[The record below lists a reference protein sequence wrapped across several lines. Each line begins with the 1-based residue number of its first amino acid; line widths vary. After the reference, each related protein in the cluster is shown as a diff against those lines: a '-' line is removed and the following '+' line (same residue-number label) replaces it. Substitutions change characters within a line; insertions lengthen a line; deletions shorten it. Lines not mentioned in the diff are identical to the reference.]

1 MAKNGE
7 RKGEA
12 FKWVERERGR
22 SVSGEKER
30 GKRVSG
36 EKDREK
42 WRSMSVEKEREKIEW
57 G

>member
-7 RKGEA
+7 REGEA

-36 EKDREK
+36 D
-42 WRSMSVEKEREKIEW
+42 KERKRN
-57 G
+57 GGV